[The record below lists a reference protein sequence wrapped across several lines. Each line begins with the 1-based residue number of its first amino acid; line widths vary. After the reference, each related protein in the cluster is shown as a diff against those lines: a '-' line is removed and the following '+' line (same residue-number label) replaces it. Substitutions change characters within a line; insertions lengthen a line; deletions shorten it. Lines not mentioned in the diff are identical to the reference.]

1 MTLAEIFR
9 LLLKAAET
17 SLSLLKR
24 DEHCLQ
30 LLNSAD
36 AVSKGKH
43 AILNW
48 PAEYSLADEKG
59 IILLNNELC
68 FNIGLMRQF

>member
-36 AVSKGKH
+36 AVS
-43 AILNW
+43 
-48 PAEYSLADEKG
+48 
-59 IILLNNELC
+59 
-68 FNIGLMRQF
+68 